1 MADQI
6 RPTQRSPILGLF
18 SDLVNLPLEYMSS
31 PQRTQQMQGLAS
43 LIRSTGVPYTLENL
57 SYDASERAG
66 SSITIDA
73 AYVDQSLGEL
83 SDNEDLSRYIL

>member
-1 MADQI
+1 ME
-6 RPTQRSPILGLF
+6 RL
-18 SDLVNLPLEYMSS
+18 
-31 PQRTQQMQGLAS
+31 
-43 LIRSTGVPYTLENL
+43 LENL